1 MLQEFGAID
10 DGVNP
15 LSNIEVT
22 AWLYELY
29 GYVTQKLKS
38 WCLYI
43 KYAEVLNNPEAKL
56 LGEYRRVSCAAKT
69 AELVNY
75 VLECNVM
82 LSLLFSCGKA
92 SQLWPHYDEVH
103 TDGLKSQCSVR
114 FFVLSLLL

>member
-1 MLQEFGAID
+1 MLQEFGAFN

-43 KYAEVLNNPEAKL
+43 KYAEALNNPEAKL
-56 LGEYRRVSCAAKT
+56 LGEYRGVPCAAKT
-69 AELVNY
+69 AELVNN

-82 LSLLFSCGKA
+82 LSVVFSCGKA
-92 SQLWPHYDEVH
+92 SQLWPHYNEVR
-103 TDGLKSQCSVR
+103 TDRLKSLVFSLIFCSH
-114 FFVLSLLL
+114 FIT